1 MIEEAGL
8 SRRPLFTVKTST
20 YHFCKMSV
28 VKSPSLTR
36 SPQSGSSCSTSD
48 VEPQRVVIEEN
59 AESYDPKEHQ
69 QGITSDG
76 QNLIAI
82 AGQESSQVELWDITS
97 ARKDYVW
104 LCKLS
109 FLVNLLA
116 T

>member
-1 MIEEAGL
+1 MLGL
-8 SRRPLFTVKTST
+8 PLYDLGGIPSCRRPLFTVKTST

-69 QGITSDG
+69 QGTERPFSPFDNG
-76 QNLIAI
+76 
-82 AGQESSQVELWDITS
+82 
-97 ARKDYVW
+97 K
-104 LCKLS
+104 C
-109 FLVNLLA
+109 
-116 T
+116 